1 MLTCLNVGRLLLFV
15 SNYFPRVQK
24 GTRKPPKFFL
34 CGDSRHSHEGSSA
47 VWVSSILFAKSDSG
61 RRPSLSCSFNGAGV
75 EPRAHRRADAR
86 DGHPP
91 RASSNRARR
100 ETPASLVRSIPSLTD
115 APRAAIGARDRHGD
129 KKGGRRSRRSRIRPS
144 RPLRSLRDGSV
155 RVRSQDAR
163 GRRVGR

>member
-1 MLTCLNVGRLLLFV
+1 MLTCLNGGRLLLFV
-15 SNYFPRVQK
+15 SNYLRRYLPRAK
-24 GTRKPPKFFL
+24 GYKEAAKVFL
-34 CGDSRHSHEGSSA
+34 CGDSHEGSSA
-47 VWVSSILFAKSDSG
+47 VGVPLAKSDSG

-91 RASSNRARR
+91 RTSSNRARR

-144 RPLRSLRDGSV
+144 RPLRVLRDGSV